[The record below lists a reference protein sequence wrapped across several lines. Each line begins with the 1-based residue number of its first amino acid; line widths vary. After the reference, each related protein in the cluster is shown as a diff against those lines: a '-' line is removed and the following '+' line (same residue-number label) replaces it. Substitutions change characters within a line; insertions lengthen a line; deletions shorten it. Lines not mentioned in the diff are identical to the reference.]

1 MIRIK
6 DSYEM
11 FGTKDSQLV
20 SENKAFDEGC
30 SETFLLLYFCLQKI
44 TLAVF
49 FFSNQYM

>member
-11 FGTKDSQLV
+11 FGIKDSQLV
-20 SENKAFDEGC
+20 SENKAFGEGC
-30 SETFLLLYFCLQKI
+30 SGTFILLYFCLQKI